1 MKTFSWNVIPCSGI
15 QHKPLSFLAHSIAG
29 RFRRFINNAL
39 GLFSLREVFKFGKEI
54 IQIVH
59 FVPLLFAAIKIAA
72 ILRLFICRFHFAAI
86 SIVALFISSL
96 RRVGVHLTLRLHRV
110 WRSQIAGEDGAL
122 GAVCSPSNEFAG

>member
-1 MKTFSWNVIPCSGI
+1 VKTFSWNVIPCSGI

-72 ILRLFICRFHFAAI
+72 ILQLFHQ
-86 SIVALFISSL
+86 SP

-110 WRSQIAGEDGAL
+110 PRSGIVGGSGLL
-122 GAVCSPSNEFAG
+122 GAIFAGRSSLSNVSAG

>member
-29 RFRRFINNAL
+29 RFRRFINNTL

-72 ILRLFICRFHFAAI
+72 ILRLFIC
-86 SIVALFISSL
+86 SYFIN

-110 WRSQIAGEDGAL
+110 PRSGIVGGSGLL
-122 GAVCSPSNEFAG
+122 GAIFAGRSSLSNVSAG

>member
-1 MKTFSWNVIPCSGI
+1 VIPCSGI

-72 ILRLFICRFHFAAI
+72 ILRLFIC
-86 SIVALFISSL
+86 SYFIN
-96 RRVGVHLTLRLHRV
+96 RRVGVHLTLRL
-110 WRSQIAGEDGAL
+110 L
-122 GAVCSPSNEFAG
+122 GAVGKAEGHPGSGLLGAFAVRRSPFDVQVG